1 MKVLVVSSLLLCLA
15 LGLAETDTSQDQ
27 SVQQLRDQI
36 VRSKREPAQKKRRK
50 QRKKKNGGKKIKTK
64 SKKLRKNLRE
74 KNKKVEKKNTKK
86 SRKRNKNRKWK
97 GRKKNKNSGKK
108 RKRKLRIK
116 STRNTTT
123 CSDSSKVSNVCLE
136 EAVFVMKYLRNQVRT
151 FGRRFARIEGF
162 NKTISNKLGKKGV
175 FEETAK
181 YLLLALGGNISSA
194 ACGETSKRST
204 TGRAINYA
212 LSNYTLLNNCSAAID
227 GACTLPN
234 KTLSDEDIE
243 TFNACESK
251 FKQAIEDADDCRK
264 KYTTDGA
271 AACTCWHKV
280 YEAILNERNDGT
292 CYDDAEDTNTDVKK
306 AKTAC
311 MKKFTECRK
320 SEDAAVQLVFDCSS
334 GAVANSTKS
343 A

>member
-1 MKVLVVSSLLLCLA
+1 MG
-15 LGLAETDTSQDQ
+15 GLAETDTSQDK
-27 SVQQLRDQI
+27 SVELLRDQI
-36 VRSKREPAQKKRRK
+36 VRSKREPAQKEREKLKK
-50 QRKKKNGGKKIKTK
+50 QRKKKNRGNRKKLKNK
-64 SKKLRKNLRE
+64 SKKLRKNLRKNN
-74 KNKKVEKKNTKK
+74 KNKNKNK
-86 SRKRNKNRKWK
+86 SKDRKKNRKGK
-97 GRKKNKNSGKK
+97 GRKKKKNAGKK

-292 CYDDAEDTNTDVKK
+292 CYDDAEDTNKDVKK

-311 MKKFTECRK
+311 MEKFTECRK